1 MTTTQNAI
9 APAGHSPQ
17 GPGIIASIDELKRS
31 YGFHHIPF
39 ELSDKTAH
47 LHPSPITR
55 QLENELEQ
63 TAALRGVLLLTGAPG
78 SGKSTQIKA
87 WQARADA
94 KRHRIILVTQ
104 SSLTGSGV
112 LETLLHKLG
121 QQPRMKRSSNL
132 QLLERS
138 LEEQSPANVVLALDD
153 AQNYLTHHLEEIRLL
168 LGVSGRHRSS
178 LALILMGDDSLLS
191 LLRMTSQKALLSR
204 IGSHIE
210 LSALS
215 PEETGPYL
223 NWHIR
228 HAGVEREI
236 YTEAARDLLHTA
248 SGGNP
253 RLLNHLARAAWVRAA
268 SALQTEVEPQHVNA
282 AVRQIPAVRAI
293 MENAGKPV
301 RR

>member
-1 MTTTQNAI
+1 MITSNTI
-9 APAGHSPQ
+9 APAGQSPQ
-17 GPGIIASIDELKRS
+17 APGTIPSIEELQRS

-39 ELSDKTAH
+39 ELTDKTAS
-47 LHPSPITR
+47 LHMSTATR
-55 QLENELEQ
+55 QLESELEQ
-63 TAALRGVLLLTGAPG
+63 TAALRSVLLLTGAPG

-87 WQARADA
+87 WQARADT

-168 LGVSGRHRSS
+168 LGVGGRHRAS

-191 LLRMTSQKALLSR
+191 LLRMTPQKALLSR

-210 LSALS
+210 LTALS
-215 PEETGPYL
+215 PEETSTYL
-223 NWHIR
+223 NWHTR

-236 YTEAARDLLHTA
+236 YTEAARELLHAA

-253 RLLNHLARAAWVRAA
+253 RLLNHLARSSWVRAA
-268 SALQTEVEPQHVNA
+268 TALQTEVDPQHVTA
-282 AVRQIPAVRAI
+282 AVRQIPAVRTI
-293 MENAGKPV
+293 MENAGKPI